1 MTTYGRIETADG
13 YSYQITPEDV
23 IWLARSVAHEG
34 GNRAATI
41 WTYFQRQAALR
52 RRSSLASLVL
62 GHSQPVNPA
71 WRRTGEKCRPG
82 GPYHDTD
89 YCAERRLAARDRA
102 AAMTWEQI
110 PQAIRDVIT
119 AAVTARLP
127 NPVPKATDFADARV
141 SRGFLSRNPG
151 AGIVLQDGNWYLYE
165 SRSAN
170 WPANYVRVVHEG
182 RTASDGGSSI
192 VSPALLAVLLGA
204 AAGVGYYFYRRKKST
219 GSFFGVQED
228 VQDVIDEIEVAY
240 HDAFWTTTGPR
251 RPDPEGDGDP
261 GEKRIGKSS
270 IERDRD
276 GFRVVVI
283 RDYHDCNDLNR
294 TIRSL
299 TKAKN
304 GFARLLAKYPDPS
317 VFDDVEL
324 NTYVPGEEK
333 YFGPDVI
340 EDWEYLL
347 DERIDDMR
355 ALARANGCTHIDGLR
370 SSPLRLAR

>member
-204 AAGVGYYFYRRKKST
+204 AAGVGYYFYRRKKSGLGELT
-219 GSFFGVQED
+219 DKQKED
-228 VQDVIDEIEVAY
+228 LQWEAERLIYDAQAEALHPYWNRHGTRDE
-240 HDAFWTTTGPR
+240 D
-251 RPDPEGDGDP
+251 
-261 GEKRIGKSS
+261 
-270 IERDRD
+270 ERDRRKGRARID
-276 GFRVVVI
+276 YSGSHPLTVI
-283 RDYHDCNDLNR
+283 EEEFDCTDLNR
-294 TIRSL
+294 RTKSL
-299 TKAKN
+299 QKSKAD
-304 GFARLLAKYPDPS
+304 LLRFVLSHDPS
-317 VFDDVEL
+317 DFDHIIFRGTHPEEEDEAFTPELVED
-324 NTYVPGEEK
+324 T
-333 YFGPDVI
+333 
-340 EDWEYLL
+340 
-347 DERIDDMR
+347 ERAIDDAIEETR
-355 ALARANGCTHIDGLR
+355 RVARANGCTQIDGLR